1 MKENVYFTGDS
12 PPVPEEKN
20 TRMELHGTQPTETAS
35 LRLTSVMGVT
45 SRSSMNII
53 LQGTLF
59 KPELDVRLLHCSAV
73 WSIPE
78 ALPVI
83 LHPIIKQVLCVFT
96 AKHIFPCCQL

>member
-1 MKENVYFTGDS
+1 
-12 PPVPEEKN
+12 
-20 TRMELHGTQPTETAS
+20 MEHQGTQPTETAS
-35 LRLTSVMGVT
+35 LRPSSVTGVT
-45 SRSSMNII
+45 SHSSVNVI

-59 KPELDVRLLHCSAV
+59 KPELDVRLLHCSAM

-83 LHPIIKQVLCVFT
+83 LHPIIKQVFCVFT